1 MNALWWRKSGE
12 VAVEPGPRKVR
23 LRHGDRVR
31 EWALERGPG
40 GALTA
45 ECRNRLVSEV
55 TAWLGLKPW
64 QAKPK
69 AWCLLSGA
77 GVSLRRWKLPAPPA
91 GGSLADVVRLQI
103 EAEFPVPPEE
113 LAWGWVELGRQ
124 QAGGGG
130 ARDILVV
137 ALKRALVDDLAGWL
151 EAAGLLPVFGLGAL
165 ARLGILR
172 SPVEACA
179 ILEIGREQ
187 SELLVLDEHGP
198 SRLRL
203 MPWGEESLIAALAG
217 GLGLEPQAVGRWLEE
232 RIAGSAAPLVE
243 EGTLTPVLDQAL
255 APLVTAILAGRPVG
269 RLYLTGERAL
279 FPAFV
284 EALRGKLGPGLPVE
298 VLLQTLGEGVSTSL
312 HGLGMLMSTDRLAS
326 MPLIRT
332 QAPEQASVLSRP
344 APRRWA
350 VRVGAVLLAI
360 LALPY
365 LEAFLLQP
373 RLAARVAS
381 VKAKQDRMRIIDR
394 EADFLRYL
402 KQNQL
407 AHLDTLL
414 VLGKSAPPGAR
425 IDSLNLN
432 RKGELALRISMR
444 QPPEVVAFRNKLE
457 DSGFFSSVV
466 LEEQSPTPD
475 RQKILVRIAA
485 QLKPAADRA
494 SLKIL
499 SSNDVPA
506 VGGGGGMPGGPGMPM
521 GMPVGMPVGM
531 PGPG

>member
-1 MNALWWRKSGE
+1 MNAQGWRNSGE

-31 EWALERGPG
+31 EWPLERGSG
-40 GALTA
+40 GTLTA
-45 ECRNRLVSEV
+45 ECRNRLVGEV
-55 TAWLGLKPW
+55 RDWLGLKPW

-77 GVSLRRWKLPAPPA
+77 GVSLRRWKLPGPPA
-91 GGSLADVVRLQI
+91 GGNLSDVVRLQI
-103 EAEFPVPPEE
+103 ESEFPVPPEE
-113 LAWGWVELGRQ
+113 LAWGWVDLGGPH
-124 QAGGGG
+124 AGGGG

-151 EAAGLLPVFGLGAL
+151 GEAGLVPVFGLGAL
-165 ARLGILR
+165 ARTGILR
-172 SPVEACA
+172 QPVGNCA
-179 ILEIGREQ
+179 VLEIGREH
-187 SELLVLDEHGP
+187 SELLVLDERGP

-203 MPWGEESLIAALAG
+203 VPWGEESLISAMAG
-217 GLGLEPQAVGRWLEE
+217 GLGLEPQAVGRWMDEW
-232 RIAGSAAPLVE
+232 ISGAAAPLVAE
-243 EGTLTPVLDQAL
+243 DALAPILDQAL
-255 APLVTAILAGRPVG
+255 TALATGILAGRPVG

-284 EALRGKLGPGLPVE
+284 EALRRRLGPGLSVE
-298 VLLQTLGEGVSTSL
+298 VLLRTRGEGMSTTL
-312 HGLGMLMSTDRLAS
+312 HGLGMLMSGDRLAS

-332 QAPEQASVLSRP
+332 QAPEQSASVMSRP

-350 VRVGAVLLAI
+350 VRAGAVLLAI

-365 LEAFLLQP
+365 LEAFLFHP
-373 RLAARVAS
+373 GLAARVAS

-394 EADFLRYL
+394 QADFFRYL
-402 KQNQL
+402 KQNQM

-425 IDSLNLN
+425 IDSMNLN

-457 DSGFFSSVV
+457 ESGFFSSVV
-466 LEEQSPTPD
+466 LEEQNPSPD
-475 RQKILVRIAA
+475 RQKIQVRIAA

-499 SSNDVPA
+499 STNDVPA
-506 VGGGGGMPGGPGMPM
+506 SGAGGGMPGGPGMPM
-521 GMPVGMPVGM
+521 GMPMGM